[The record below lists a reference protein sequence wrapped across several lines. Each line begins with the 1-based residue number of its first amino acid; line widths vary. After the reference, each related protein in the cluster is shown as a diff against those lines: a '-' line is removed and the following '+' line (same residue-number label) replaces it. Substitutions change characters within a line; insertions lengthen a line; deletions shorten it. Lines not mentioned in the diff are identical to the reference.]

1 MYDGDNMVKLHEYRQ
16 LIKEFFTEHS
26 SHKLAC
32 GSIEVE
38 FIFDTKGDSY
48 QLVHAKWNKYRCIF

>member
-1 MYDGDNMVKLHEYRQ
+1 MVKLHEYRQ